1 MTSLVVLDLWSVA
14 EFDSVRCG
22 ASRGYDGVEPVEPV
36 ANYSRNGAVVIISGA
51 RVLLT
56 GASGGIGAA
65 IAAAFTRKGAQLIMS
80 GRDRRSMGVQAALPT
95 TTVIAADLTDESA
108 VRRLARD
115 AGEVDV
121 LVSNAGVGWY
131 GSTADMPC
139 GDLRR
144 LVDIN
149 LLAPLLLTRL
159 LLPGMVERGRGHIV
173 FIGSVAGH
181 LGVENEAVYSA
192 TKAAVRT
199 YAEALRSEVR
209 RHGVDVSVVSPGA
222 VDTSFFEHRGSP
234 YQRSWPRPVPAD
246 GVAAAVLR
254 AVEHSDRLVFIP
266 HWMRLPALLHDG
278 LPAVYRG
285 LADKFG

>member
-1 MTSLVVLDLWSVA
+1 M
-14 EFDSVRCG
+14 
-22 ASRGYDGVEPVEPV
+22 
-36 ANYSRNGAVVIISGA
+36 IISGA

-56 GASGGIGAA
+56 GASGGIGCA
-65 IAAAFTRKGAQLIMS
+65 IAAAFARRGAQMIIS
-80 GRDRRSMGVQAALPT
+80 GRDKDALAAQALLPDT
-95 TTVIAADLTDESA
+95 RAVVADLTDESD
-108 VRRLARD
+108 VRRLAKD

-121 LVSNAGVGWY
+121 LISNAGVGWY
-131 GSTADMPC
+131 GNTAEMSPSDMH
-139 GDLRR
+139 R
-144 LVDIN
+144 LIDVN

-159 LLPGMVERGRGHIV
+159 LLPGMTQRERGHIV

-209 RHGVDVSVVSPGA
+209 RHGVDVSIVSPGA
-222 VDTSFFEHRGSP
+222 VDTGFFAHRGSP
-234 YQRSWPRPVPAD
+234 YQRSWPRAVPPKA
-246 GVAAAVLR
+246 VANAVLQ
-254 AVEHSDRLVFIP
+254 AVENSERQIFIP
-266 HWMRLPALLHDG
+266 HWLRIPALLHDG

>member
-1 MTSLVVLDLWSVA
+1 
-14 EFDSVRCG
+14 
-22 ASRGYDGVEPVEPV
+22 
-36 ANYSRNGAVVIISGA
+36 VIVSGA

-65 IAAAFTRKGAQLIMS
+65 IAAAFARRGAELIMS
-80 GRDRRSMGVQAALPT
+80 GRDRNSMGAKAALPT
-95 TTVIAADLTDESA
+95 TKVLVADLTDEVA
-108 VRRLARD
+108 VRRLAHE
-115 AGEVDV
+115 AGEVDI

-131 GSTADMPC
+131 GNTAEMPTS
-139 GDLRR
+139 DVRR
-144 LVDIN
+144 LVDVN

-209 RHGVDVSVVSPGA
+209 GHGVGVSVVSPGA
-222 VDTSFFEHRGSP
+222 VDTGFFEHRGSP
-234 YQRSWPRPVPAD
+234 YQRTWPRPVAAD

-254 AVEHSDRLVFIP
+254 AVEHSDRLVFVP